1 MIITNLTGGLG
12 NQMFQYA
19 LGRHLALKNKTK
31 LKLHFTNALFNT
43 KRDYELSIFDIK
55 ATLATREDLNKM
67 GVMENRI
74 VNRLLYLIEDRLSIK
89 LNKKIVTERPPY
101 RFNHSVLSLTD
112 NIYLQGYWQDENYFK
127 DIENIIRKDFTFTN
141 PLDEKNRQI
150 VDLIKKTDSVSI
162 HVRRGDYV
170 SNPLTKAKLGVLPFG
185 YYKKSIDKIKK
196 MVKKPVF
203 FVFSDDIPWCRH
215 NLKIGDN
222 VYFIDHNKGI
232 YSYRDMQLM
241 SLCRHNI
248 IANSTFSWWAGWLND
263 DKRKIIIK
271 PK

>member
-1 MIITNLTGGLG
+1 MIIVNLTGGLG

-19 LGRHLALKNKTK
+19 FGRHLALKNKTK

-43 KRDYELSIFDIK
+43 KRDYELNIFDIK
-55 ATLATREDLNKM
+55 ATLATREDLSKM

-74 VNRLLYLIEDRLSIK
+74 VNRLIYLIEDRFSIK

-112 NIYLQGYWQDENYFK
+112 NIYLQGYWSDERYFK
-127 DIENIIRKDFTFTN
+127 DIENIIRKDFTFTK
-141 PLDEKNRQI
+141 PLDKKNQQI

-162 HVRRGDYV
+162 HVRRGDYITNKV
-170 SNPLTKAKLGVLPFG
+170 NAVKFTVLGPDYYQKGVKAIE
-185 YYKKSIDKIKK
+185 KK
-196 MVKKPVF
+196 VKNPVF

-232 YSYRDMQLM
+232 DSYKDMQLM

-248 IANSTFSWWAGWLND
+248 IANSTFSWWGAWLNINN
-263 DKRKIIIK
+263 KKIVIK
-271 PK
+271 P